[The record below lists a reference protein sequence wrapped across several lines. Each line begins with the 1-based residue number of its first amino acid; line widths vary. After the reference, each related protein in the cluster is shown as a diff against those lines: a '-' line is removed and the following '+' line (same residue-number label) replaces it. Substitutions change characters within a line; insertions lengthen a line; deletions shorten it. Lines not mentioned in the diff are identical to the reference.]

1 MPPEN
6 GSYAQIAG
14 FAKSRERPKGDIN
27 RWSGMPQCRP
37 SDRTF
42 AAAAPIAVIDTGAFD
57 GNHLE
62 SEAISVDKGQ
72 SSCESEGKILQR
84 YQI

>member
-1 MPPEN
+1 MPRC
-6 GSYAQIAG
+6 G
-14 FAKSRERPKGDIN
+14 
-27 RWSGMPQCRP
+27 P
-37 SDRTF
+37 SNRTF

-72 SSCESEGKILQR
+72 SSCESEGKNLQR
-84 YQI
+84 CQIQAFEKQVVNDLEHLVRGSYV